1 MSKINKNETITETL
15 TKLANNANLSLIVL
29 LDSKGNEEWHTGRI
43 YLRQYD
49 DGKFNIFAT
58 NSVDL
63 LFKAEDVIR
72 LETMTE
78 IFDKEA

>member
-1 MSKINKNETITETL
+1 MSNIDKTETITEKL
-15 TKLANNANLSLIVL
+15 TKLANNANLSLIVI
-29 LDSKGNEEWHTGRI
+29 LDSQGNEEWHTGRI

-49 DGKFNIFAT
+49 DGKFHIFAT
-58 NSVDL
+58 NGVDM

-72 LETMTE
+72 LETMIE